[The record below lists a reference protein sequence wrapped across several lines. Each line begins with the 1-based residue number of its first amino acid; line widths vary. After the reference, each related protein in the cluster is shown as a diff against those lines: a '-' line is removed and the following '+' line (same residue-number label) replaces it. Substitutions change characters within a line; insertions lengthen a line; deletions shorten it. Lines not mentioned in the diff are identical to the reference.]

1 MEILDVSRWQGN
13 VDWKKVKASGK
24 VDGVMLRTVSTSTAY
39 GGIYIDP
46 TFEKNYWGCVEA
58 GLPVGAYY
66 YTKAITA
73 IHAAQELAKLQVA
86 LEGKD
91 FTLPIA
97 VDVEDPSLK
106 ALRPEE
112 LAKLVKME
120 AKQIEAW
127 GLYAM
132 VYTYTNFADTAL
144 AMHELT
150 DFDLWIADY
159 RGKRPTRDVAVHE
172 QGACARREKLRRPQP
187 CLQRLPQ
194 HPQTGRAD
202 PDEGGVTPMWQ
213 FLMEYWAQWVCT
225 LIGAGILA
233 ALPKIKALWG
243 AVLALLHDRIY
254 TECYRFMEL
263 GYITQDGLRNLG
275 YLYKTYHMMGGNGTG
290 TELYNRA
297 KALPIHTV

>member
-1 MEILDVSRWQGN
+1 M
-13 VDWKKVKASGK
+13 
-24 VDGVMLRTVSTSTAY
+24 
-39 GGIYIDP
+39 
-46 TFEKNYWGCVEA
+46 
-58 GLPVGAYY
+58 GAYY
-66 YTKAITA
+66 YTKATTA
-73 IHAAQELAKLQVA
+73 LYAAQELAKLQVA

-159 RGKRPTRDVAVHE
+159 RGKRPTRKH
-172 QGACARREKLRRPQP
+172 G
-187 CLQRLPQ
+187 
-194 HPQTGRAD
+194 
-202 PDEGGVTPMWQ
+202 MWQ
-213 FLMEYWAQWVCT
+213 YTSKGSVPGVKNGVDLSHAYKDYP
-225 LIGAGILA
+225 GILKRA
-233 ALPKIKALWG
+233 
-243 AVLALLHDRIY
+243 
-254 TECYRFMEL
+254 
-263 GYITQDGLRNLG
+263 GLTRM
-275 YLYKTYHMMGGNGTG
+275 K
-290 TELYNRA
+290 EA
-297 KALPIHTV
+297 

>member
-13 VDWKKVKASGK
+13 VDWKKVKGSGK
-24 VDGVMLRTVSTSTAY
+24 VDGVMLRTVSTNPAY

-66 YTKAITA
+66 YTKATTA
-73 IHAAQELAKLQVA
+73 LYAAQELAKLQVA

-97 VDVEDPSLK
+97 VDVEDPILR

-159 RGKRPTRDVAVHE
+159 RGKRPTRKH
-172 QGACARREKLRRPQP
+172 G
-187 CLQRLPQ
+187 
-194 HPQTGRAD
+194 
-202 PDEGGVTPMWQ
+202 MWQ
-213 FLMEYWAQWVCT
+213 
-225 LIGAGILA
+225 
-233 ALPKIKALWG
+233 
-243 AVLALLHDRIY
+243 Y
-254 TECYRFMEL
+254 TSK
-263 GYITQDGLRNLG
+263 GSVPGV
-275 YLYKTYHMMGGNGTG
+275 KTS
-290 TELYNRA
+290 
-297 KALPIHTV
+297 